1 MVAAQQEPLTTLA
14 DPLRPK
20 RMGRYRIFR
29 AFAAGGLGTV
39 HFARLSGPSGFAR
52 TVAAKCPHARFAG
65 NPQFALTF
73 IDEGRLAARIRHPNV
88 VATLDVI
95 QTATDLALVMDYVHG
110 ESVNH
115 LVDAARSRGEKVPLQ
130 IAASILIDA
139 LHGLHAAHEAEE
151 AGGPL
156 GIIHRDVSP
165 QNILVGADGIARL
178 ADFGV
183 AKAVGRLQMVT
194 VEGSVKGKYPY
205 LAPEQLRGEPV
216 SRVTDTYAAA
226 IVFWELLTGQALF
239 LGETEHET
247 AQRCLYAPI
256 PPPSQL
262 VPDLSPRIDDLLR
275 KALAREP
282 SQRWPTAREMALE
295 IEACVPAFRPS
306 EVGAWVQR
314 MVGPELAVR
323 AASLV
328 AIEQMDTSDG
338 SPHEEGPDQTATAPI
353 KVSLAVPDWVEPS
366 APSVVS
372 QPSSGWRARLPA
384 TSRVAGRFAPWVLA
398 VLLLTA
404 LAAEVAARHRAP
416 ATGDKAAV
424 PLAPIAPVVAATAN
438 APLSPAGATSILPAA
453 TSNAPVDGAVASR
466 APKPETTATGARP
479 GPNARSPA
487 SRSAPPKSS
496 AACQPP
502 YWIDSLGRTR
512 FKSECL

>member
-1 MVAAQQEPLTTLA
+1 
-14 DPLRPK
+14 
-20 RMGRYRIFR
+20 
-29 AFAAGGLGTV
+29 
-39 HFARLSGPSGFAR
+39 
-52 TVAAKCPHARFAG
+52 VAAKCPHPRFAG
-65 NPQFALTF
+65 HPQFALTF
-73 IDEGRLAARIRHPNV
+73 IDEARLAARIRHPNV

-115 LVDAARSRGEKVPLQ
+115 LVDAARARGEKVPLPV
-130 IAASILIDA
+130 AASILIDA

-165 QNILVGADGIARL
+165 QNILVGADGMARL

-183 AKAVGRLQMVT
+183 AKAAGRLQMVT

-205 LAPEQLRGEPV
+205 LTPEQLRGEPV

-239 LGETEHET
+239 LGQTEHET

-256 PPPSQL
+256 PPPSRF
-262 VPDLSPRIDDLLR
+262 VPDLSPRIDSLLSR
-275 KALAREP
+275 ALAREP

-295 IEACVPAFRPS
+295 IEASVPAFRPS

-338 SPHEEGPDQTATAPI
+338 SRHEEGPDQTATAPI
-353 KVSLAVPDWVEPS
+353 KVSRAVPDWVEPS
-366 APSVVS
+366 PSPEVS
-372 QPSSGWRARLPA
+372 QPSASRAMRPEA
-384 TSRVAGRFAPWVLA
+384 SRVAGRLAPWALA
-398 VLLLTA
+398 VLLLIA
-404 LAAEVAARHRAP
+404 WVAEVAERHRAP
-416 ATGDKAAV
+416 ATADKSAA
-424 PLAPIAPVVAATAN
+424 PLGPIAPVVVATPN
-438 APLSPAGATSILPAA
+438 ASVSAGATPILPAA
-453 TSNAPVDGAVASR
+453 VSNAPADGAVASR
-466 APKPETTATGARP
+466 AAKPETTATGARP
-479 GPNARSPA
+479 APNVRSPA
-487 SRSAPPKSS
+487 SRSSPPKSS
-496 AACQPP
+496 VSCEPP
-502 YWIDSLGRTR
+502 YWVDPLGRTR